1 MQVQVP
7 QGLKAGDT
15 FVVNDTIVVVPAD
28 IEDGAYIEIVP
39 RESISPHSPEGPCS
53 STAVG
58 AAVAGA
64 IVGTVLLGPIGGVAL
79 AGGAAYAT

>member
-15 FVVNDTIVVVPAD
+15 FVVNETIVEVPEGV
-28 IEDGAYIEIVP
+28 EDGAHIEVLS
-39 RESISPHSPEGPCS
+39 RNEHSPDKTC
-53 STAVG
+53 STAAG

-64 IVGTVLLGPIGGVAL
+64 IVGTIVMGPLVGVAL

>member
-15 FVVNDTIVVVPAD
+15 FVFNETTVEVPEGV
-28 IEDGAYIEIVP
+28 EDGAYIEVVT
-39 RESISPHSPEGPCS
+39 RGELSPDNTC

-64 IVGTVLLGPIGGVAL
+64 IVGTIVLGPLVGVAL